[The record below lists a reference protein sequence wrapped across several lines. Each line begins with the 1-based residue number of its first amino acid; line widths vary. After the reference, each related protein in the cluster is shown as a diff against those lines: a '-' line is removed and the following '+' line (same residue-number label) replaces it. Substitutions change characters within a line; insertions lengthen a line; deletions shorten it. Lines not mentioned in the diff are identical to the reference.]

1 MNVMTVLIDDLTS
14 SATTPIGSLGGA
26 QEEILYS
33 VMKIIHRQSPAAV
46 RAAASS
52 SSSSEK
58 VLRLSCCCRISELI
72 PLVRQLHDHVRAMSA
87 EAAPSKAA

>member
-1 MNVMTVLIDDLTS
+1 MNVMTVLIDDLMS
-14 SATTPIGSLGGA
+14 SATSPIGSLGGA

-46 RAAASS
+46 RTAVPSS
-52 SSSSEK
+52 SDK

-72 PLVRQLHDHVRAMSA
+72 PLVRQLHDHVRAMSS